1 MYQNLLA
8 GSRSFVRAT
17 GSHLSRPPVPRCPR
31 RGWTRDDAVRD
42 CGAALR
48 GTIADHHCQVRG
60 RFASSRTEVLGVP
73 REQENKLDSGFS
85 VFSVVFVLS
94 CCVGYRLFFLRAE
107 RSSRR
112 SEKGAS
118 CGAQRRPEWLTWT
131 STSMSTMARCGSM
144 GYKTWWFK

>member
-1 MYQNLLA
+1 M
-8 GSRSFVRAT
+8 
-17 GSHLSRPPVPRCPR
+17 
-31 RGWTRDDAVRD
+31 RD

-94 CCVGYRLFFLRAE
+94 CCVGYRFFFYEQSGARGEA
-107 RSSRR
+107 RR
-112 SEKGAS
+112 VLA
-118 CGAQRRPEWLTWT
+118 A
-131 STSMSTMARCGSM
+131 ARNGGPS
-144 GYKTWWFK
+144 G